1 LRWSADLGT
10 YRVNMQA
17 SDARE
22 PRHRNIE
29 RPGWRLKLPATPLH
43 LDDSRLLDYRHPAE
57 RPMLGWS
64 LVTLAALLVAV
75 AVFEKKEVV
84 LAVLGVWLSMILTS
98 LQATIY
104 NTLRGAEV
112 TPSQFPAIYQIV
124 QELCQRFQMPPTRV
138 FIYRKLSVETEIFV
152 LRVPHVIALPSLL
165 LDSLEPGQLRYVLGQ
180 AMGRIRFCHPLME
193 ILLGGDESAL
203 PTVLSWVAR
212 IRDLVFAGYRRA
224 QVLSADRIGVLAAG
238 SVVTAIEVQTKLS
251 VGTVQ
256 MREVRADDLIDQAYR
271 LTRGVSRLQAKLIAL
286 QSTTPPLIYRLE
298 AMVEWAGLP
307 SREQVD
313 EHASNVDK
321 QIELEVTR
329 NKGDNV

>member
-1 LRWSADLGT
+1 
-10 YRVNMQA
+10 
-17 SDARE
+17 
-22 PRHRNIE
+22 
-29 RPGWRLKLPATPLH
+29 
-43 LDDSRLLDYRHPAE
+43 
-57 RPMLGWS
+57 
-64 LVTLAALLVAV
+64 VAV

-84 LAVLGVWLSMILTS
+84 LAIIGVWLSMILTS
-98 LQATIY
+98 LQAATY

-138 FIYRKLSVETEIFV
+138 FICRKLSVEAEIFA
-152 LRVPHVIALPSLL
+152 LRAPHVIALPSLL

-180 AMGRIRFCHPLME
+180 AMGRIRFSHPLME

-203 PTVLSWVAR
+203 PTVLSWIAR
-212 IRDLVFAGYRRA
+212 MRNLIFAGYRRA
-224 QVLSADRIGVLAAG
+224 QVLSADRIGILAVG
-238 SVVTAIEVQTKLS
+238 SVLTAIEVQTKLS

-307 SREQVD
+307 SREQV
-313 EHASNVDK
+313 EAHASNGHEQTERDA
-321 QIELEVTR
+321 IR
-329 NKGDNV
+329 NKGENV